1 MTCYYKNH
9 PTEPALQPTVRCTCE
24 LGLQPHWHKNQE
36 LRKIH
41 FYKLEK
47 KIEI

>member
-24 LGLQPHWHKNQE
+24 LGLQPHQE
-36 LRKIH
+36 LRKTH

-47 KIEI
+47 KIKI